1 VRWGTP
7 SARYCWAVSA
17 PPHTPSKAQRAAS
30 IDPGWLFVIAGLAV
44 LACTV
49 LLPALD
55 DLGEARWQRDRAMA
69 IEKHRLVR
77 LERYQQYLEALDH
90 KDRALILSLA
100 ATQLN
105 QIPADRSLLLNVPA
119 VGKANASVFPALEP
133 APMTLPGRTK
143 VDSVLEHLT
152 TNNRTR
158 VWLIAFG
165 GMCLL
170 LGLMPPAGPR
180 RVAAAQ
186 GAT

>member
-1 VRWGTP
+1 LGDKDPVPP
-7 SARYCWAVSA
+7 SGR
-17 PPHTPSKAQRAAS
+17 QRGAS
-30 IDPGWLFVIAGLAV
+30 IDPGWLFAIAGLAI

-55 DLGEARWQRDRAMA
+55 DLGEARWQRDRALA

-77 LERYQQYLEALDH
+77 LARYKQYLDALDS
-90 KDRALILSLA
+90 KDPALILSLA

-105 QIPADRSLLLNVPA
+105 QIPADRSLVLDVPA

-133 APMTLPGRTK
+133 GPITLPTRTK
-143 VDSVLEHLT
+143 VDSLLEHLT

-165 GMCLL
+165 AVCLL
-170 LGLMPPAGPR
+170 VGLIPPAAPR
-180 RVAAAQ
+180 RAAVAAE
-186 GAT
+186 